1 MKIARGPGQE
11 AGDSRTTPFPVSA
24 MKAATMKT
32 MRMATLMITMT
43 DSARPMSRLPRKL
56 IAREG
61 EHDNNCPHFG
71 RQMNEGHCVRS
82 KPCGVQRN
90 GDDVAE
96 VLEEV
101 E

>member
-1 MKIARGPGQE
+1 
-11 AGDSRTTPFPVSA
+11 
-24 MKAATMKT
+24 
-32 MRMATLMITMT
+32 
-43 DSARPMSRLPRKL
+43 MSRLPRKL
-56 IAREG
+56 IAVKG

-71 RQMNEGHCVRS
+71 RQMNEGHGVRS